1 MTPFEYVSVLISIIL
16 GLGITLILTGLAE
29 IIKRLGSIKLFWPYI
44 IWIIL
49 VFVLHLQEWWITY
62 ELKSVT
68 SWSLQSFLFVVSYP
82 VLLFVLANLLFPT
95 EWSVN
100 LDLKEFYFK
109 SCNKLFIC
117 IIISAIISAIQN
129 VFISGAAMEEQI
141 VPLLVF
147 LTFLI
152 LLIVQT
158 RNMYVHAAVS
168 ILFLIVMIG
177 SLMSDEF
184 IITQ

>member
-29 IIKRLGSIKLFWPYI
+29 IIKRLGTIKIYWPYI
-44 IWIIL
+44 IWIVL

-68 SWSLQSFLFVVSYP
+68 RWSLQSFLFVVSYP
-82 VLLFVLANLLFPT
+82 ILLFILANLLFPA

-100 LDLKEFYFK
+100 LDLKAFYFK
-109 SCNKLFIC
+109 NSNKLFIC

-129 VFISGAAMEEQI
+129 VFISGYKLEEQI
-141 VPLLVF
+141 VPLLVI
-147 LTFLI
+147 LTFSV
-152 LLIVQT
+152 LLITQT
-158 RNMYVHAAVS
+158 KNVIVHAIVS
-168 ILFLIVMIG
+168 VVMLIVMIG
-177 SLMSDEF
+177 SLVSGEF
-184 IITQ
+184 IIAQ